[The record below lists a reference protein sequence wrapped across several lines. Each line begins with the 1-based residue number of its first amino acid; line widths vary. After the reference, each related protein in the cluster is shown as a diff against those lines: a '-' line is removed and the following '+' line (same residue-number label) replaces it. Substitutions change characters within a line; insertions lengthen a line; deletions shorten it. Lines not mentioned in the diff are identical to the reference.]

1 MFICKPK
8 GKIVQG
14 KYIIIH
20 KTSST
25 VQSNA
30 NIHRTN
36 FVADVGYLDFGFAGT
51 QVEVQTPVEALV
63 DEASVGGHQ
72 TETGVLLGQEVHPS
86 VLRLHVL
93 PFLFLQTDGQ
103 TLQYTGLL
111 LLYFS
116 PIFLHLWTISPIV
129 NSPRHGHPHK
139 NIVPVTVLL
148 LFWPVY
154 NYLTNNWGKI
164 KQG

>member
-103 TLQYTGLL
+103 TLQYTGLF
-111 LLYFS
+111 LLYFFS
-116 PIFLHLWTISPIV
+116 IFLHLWTILAYRKFTKTWPSSQKYSTG
-129 NSPRHGHPHK
+129 NSPAF
-139 NIVPVTVLL
+139 NLASL
-148 LFWPVY
+148 
-154 NYLTNNWGKI
+154 
-164 KQG
+164 

>member
-1 MFICKPK
+1 MGNLGIKSSGLMFICKPK

-30 NIHRTN
+30 NSHRTN
-36 FVADVGYLDFGFAGT
+36 FVADLGYLDFGFAGT

-72 TETGVLLGQEVHPS
+72 TETRVLLGQEVHPS

-111 LLYFS
+111 LLYFP
-116 PIFLHLWTISPIV
+116 PIFLHLWTISPHRKFTKTWSSSQKYSTG
-129 NSPRHGHPHK
+129 NSPAF
-139 NIVPVTVLL
+139 NLASL
-148 LFWPVY
+148 
-154 NYLTNNWGKI
+154 
-164 KQG
+164 